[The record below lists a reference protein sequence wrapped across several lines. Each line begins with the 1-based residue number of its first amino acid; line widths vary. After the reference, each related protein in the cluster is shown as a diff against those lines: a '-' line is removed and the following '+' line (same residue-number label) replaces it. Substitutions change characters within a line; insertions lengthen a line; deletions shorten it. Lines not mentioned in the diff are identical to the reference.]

1 MIKRDDG
8 ITLIELL
15 IAMVI
20 FVLVIAAASTV
31 FIPLLTQFKQQ
42 SRISETQI
50 EGVIG
55 LELLRRD
62 IEHAGYGLP
71 WHGLITYSESA
82 SNPFSLND
90 APTGP
95 PRAIISRNNVTT
107 YSAPNN
113 IFNGTDYLVIKA
125 ATAAMNYAA
134 GKWTHLGV
142 DGTKTWT
149 PDRENVNKSDDG
161 TTNNS
166 VRVIVISP
174 GTTTATERM
183 LIVDGTLFSTIYS
196 NVTSLPWAPADT
208 TETRFVYGI
217 DPDVDLRMPF
227 NRSDYLVRRFD
238 SSESII
244 TPQRCAPNT
253 GVLEKATV
261 NHSNGGFTYLPLLD
275 CVADF
280 QVTFWLDTDG
290 DGTTDWPPSD
300 DISALTDRDIREQL
314 KEVRIY
320 IVAHEGQ
327 RDTNYDF
334 SKDNTRESLSAME
347 ILGADSRTIT
357 FVNLKTLVGNPD
369 YKFYRWKV
377 YTLTVSTENLR

>member
-1 MIKRDDG
+1 MIKRDNG

-15 IAMVI
+15 IAMAM

-42 SRISETQI
+42 GKISESQI
-50 EGVIG
+50 ECIIG

-71 WHGLITYSESA
+71 WSGMVAYSESA

-90 APTGP
+90 APTGI
-95 PRAIISRNNVTT
+95 PRAVISRNNVTT
-107 YSAPNN
+107 YSAPND
-113 IFNGTDYLVIKA
+113 IFNGTDYLVIRA
-125 ATAAMNYAA
+125 ATAAGNYAA
-134 GKWTHLGV
+134 GKWTHLSV

-149 PDRENVNKSDDG
+149 PDRENINKKDDG
-161 TTNNS
+161 TINNN

-174 GTTTATERM
+174 GNTGTTGRM
-183 LIVDGTLFSTIYS
+183 LVTDGTLFSTLYS

-208 TETRFVYGI
+208 TETRFVYAI

-227 NRSDYLVRRFD
+227 NRSDYFVRKFD
-238 SSESII
+238 LSVNNI

-261 NHSNGGFTYLPLLD
+261 NHGTGEFTYLPLLD

-280 QVTFWLDTDG
+280 QVTFWLDTDNDG
-290 DGTTDWPPSD
+290 DIDWPPSD
-300 DISALTDRDIREQL
+300 DISTLTDRDIREQL
-314 KEVRIY
+314 KEVRVY

-327 RDTNYDF
+327 RDANYDF
-334 SKDNTRESLSAME
+334 SNDNTRESLTAME
-347 ILGADSRTIT
+347 FSGTDSRTIVFT
-357 FVNLKTLVGNPD
+357 NLKTLVGDPD

-377 YTLTVSTENLR
+377 YTITVRTENLR

>member
-8 ITLIELL
+8 ITLIEML
-15 IAMVI
+15 IAMVM
-20 FVLVIAAASTV
+20 FVLVIAAASAV

-42 SRISETQI
+42 SKISETQI
-50 EGVIG
+50 EGIIG

-71 WHGLITYSESA
+71 WNGLITYSESA

-90 APTGP
+90 APTGT
-95 PRAIISRNNVTT
+95 PRAIISQNNVTT

-113 IFNGTDYLVIKA
+113 IFNGTDYLAIKA
-125 ATAAMNYAA
+125 ATAAGNYVA

-142 DGTKTWT
+142 NGTKTWR
-149 PDRENVNKSDDG
+149 PDRENINKKDDG
-161 TTNNS
+161 TTNDN

-174 GTTTATERM
+174 GTTTATERT
-183 LIVDGTLFSTIYS
+183 LVVDGTQFFTMYS
-196 NVTSLPWAPADT
+196 NVTSTPWAPTDP

-227 NRSDYLVRRFD
+227 NRSDYFVRRYD
-238 SSESII
+238 SSENNI

-261 NHSNGGFTYLPLLD
+261 KHGDGGFAYLPVLD

-280 QVTFWLDTDG
+280 QVTFWLDTDNDG
-290 DGTTDWPPSD
+290 DIDWPPSD
-300 DISALTDRDIREQL
+300 DICTLTAKELREQL
-314 KEVRIY
+314 KEVRVY

-327 RDTNYDF
+327 RDANYDF
-334 SKDNTRESLSAME
+334 SGDNSRETLSAME
-347 ILGADSRTIT
+347 ISGTDSRTIT
-357 FVNLKTLVGNPD
+357 FTNLKTLVGNPD

-377 YTLTVSTENLR
+377 YTITVSTENLR

>member
-1 MIKRDDG
+1 MSKRDDG
-8 ITLIELL
+8 VSLIELL
-15 IAMVI
+15 IALAM

-42 SRISETQI
+42 SKISESQI
-50 EGVIG
+50 EGIIG
-55 LELLRRD
+55 LELLKRD
-62 IEHAGYGLP
+62 IELAGYGLP
-71 WHGLITYSESA
+71 WNGLITYSESA

-90 APTGP
+90 APTGT
-95 PRAIISRNNVTT
+95 PRAVISRNNVTT

-125 ATAAMNYAA
+125 AAVAGNYAA
-134 GKWTHLGV
+134 GKWTHLSV

-149 PDRENVNKSDDG
+149 PDRENVNKKDDG
-161 TTNNS
+161 TTNNN

-174 GTTTATERM
+174 ETTTATERM
-183 LIVDGTLFSTIYS
+183 LVVDGTLFSTIYS
-196 NVTSLPWAPADT
+196 NVTSSPWTPTDT
-208 TETRFVYGI
+208 SETRLVYGI

-227 NRSDYLVRRFD
+227 NRSDYFVRRFD
-238 SSESII
+238 SSGRNI

-261 NHSNGGFTYLPLLD
+261 NHSDGGFTYLPLLD

-290 DGTTDWPPSD
+290 DGDIDWPPSD

-314 KEVRIY
+314 KEVRVY

-327 RDTNYDF
+327 RDANYDF
-334 SKDNTRESLSAME
+334 SKDDTREFLSAME
-347 ILGADSRTIT
+347 ISGTDSRTIT
-357 FVNLKTLVGNPD
+357 FVNLKTLIGDPD

-377 YTLTVSTENLR
+377 YTITVSAENLR